1 MGWNRR
7 DCLKTLTA
15 GLAAAAQVKT
25 GSPAALAETS
35 ALGLPGPYRGR
46 VVAVE
51 NPAVLTSGT
60 YQAGEVRRMMRLGM
74 TSLTGVDGWVDA
86 WRRLFAPGDVVLQQD
101 VEVLASP
108 AAVQSDF
115 ARTLT
120 TKFPA
125 CLAYQLDHSPT
136 IVSASVSRVPFPPTG
151 AVSAAYRA
159 TVVVHSTRVRGALLS
174 DFVYFGEGR
183 VEYSFN
189 VVAPLSA
196 RGQLSRFELALARI
210 LLKRAAT
217 GPA

>member
-1 MGWNRR
+1 MVAAKS
-7 DCLKTLTA
+7 LLATA
-15 GLAAAAQVKT
+15 LLALAASALAAADNPTVRI
-25 GSPAALAETS
+25 SPAAQRRAVASLLRQSDFGAGWQGGRTQSS
-35 ALGLPGPYRGR
+35 ALETPNCPDFSPKQSDL
-46 VVAVE
+46 VVEGHA
-51 NPAVLTSGT
+51 
-60 YQAGEVRRMMRLGM
+60 
-74 TSLTGVDGWVDA
+74 DA
-86 WRRLFAPGDVVLQQD
+86 RFTFAPGDVVLQQD